1 MSDRKRPRRQNID
14 NSRNWPKETY
24 MYLEKL
30 KEMGIGVNATWK
42 VEMLRQLYLANK
54 PKTPSITIPETPNQ
68 PPVNEL
74 QNSTNT
80 NDQEVGLYH
89 PSTLPVV
96 NDTRIHTPGNTP
108 NLNSEKMSTKRIE
121 ATTPTLESAIRC
133 SNSRQTDSAAEAT
146 STGKVYYAEDLPKM
160 DFVAPSIKKQI
171 IEGRDIN
178 LATLL
183 APKYDI
189 PQNQTMQSRGFTVE
203 LSSKKDVRLDHNLSI
218 EEFNRAFRK
227 YRNIMGKA
235 FPQKKVELEQY
246 EADINEISQN
256 YGPCFYTYHKMFSAK
271 AAAAI
276 VEHNIVINWSKV
288 DDKLLNLVTHNV
300 QSRACAHCGEFDHTS
315 KFCEKAKH
323 GNPTLSQGATN
334 IRNTDKRG
342 RPVSN
347 IAGAELCN
355 NYNYGTCYRRECKFM
370 HACSQC
376 GSSGHGMKT
385 CSLAK
390 QQTKQPR
397 SNNETAYKHFV
408 MYLLNGIRFGFDTL
422 VSMLELPTFECRNL
436 LSAIRDPESVDMLL
450 KQEIDKGYVKGPF
463 SSPPFERQIFCQ
475 KNVLSLIYLLHTNM
489 KHMKASIVL

>member
-1 MSDRKRPRRQNID
+1 MSGRKRPRKQNID
-14 NSRNWPKETY
+14 NSRNWPKET
-24 MYLEKL
+24 YLEKL

-54 PKTPSITIPETPNQ
+54 TKTPSITIPETSNQ

-80 NDQEVGLYH
+80 NLNDQEVGLYH

-96 NDTRIHTPGNTP
+96 NDTHIHTPGNTP
-108 NLNSEKMSTKRIE
+108 NLNSEVLFRESAAAFTSATETLSNIAKLLLKTSNTENVTEKE
-121 ATTPTLESAIRC
+121 VTTPTLESAIRC
-133 SNSRQTDSAAEAT
+133 SNSRPTDSAPEAT

-235 FPQKKVELEQY
+235 FPQRKVELEQY
-246 EADINEISQN
+246 ESDINEISQN

-300 QSRACAHCGEFDHTS
+300 QSRACTHCGEFDHTS

-342 RPVSN
+342 RPVSS

-397 SNNETAYKHFV
+397 SNNETAK
-408 MYLLNGIRFGFDTL
+408 LDKL
-422 VSMLELPTFECRNL
+422 SNL
-436 LSAIRDPESVDMLL
+436 S
-450 KQEIDKGYVKGPF
+450 
-463 SSPPFERQIFCQ
+463 
-475 KNVLSLIYLLHTNM
+475 
-489 KHMKASIVL
+489 KASQKEMPKANI

>member
-1 MSDRKRPRRQNID
+1 
-14 NSRNWPKETY
+14 
-24 MYLEKL
+24 
-30 KEMGIGVNATWK
+30 
-42 VEMLRQLYLANK
+42 
-54 PKTPSITIPETPNQ
+54 
-68 PPVNEL
+68 
-74 QNSTNT
+74 
-80 NDQEVGLYH
+80 
-89 PSTLPVV
+89 
-96 NDTRIHTPGNTP
+96 
-108 NLNSEKMSTKRIE
+108 
-121 ATTPTLESAIRC
+121 
-133 SNSRQTDSAAEAT
+133 
-146 STGKVYYAEDLPKM
+146 M

-183 APKYDI
+183 APKYDK
-189 PQNQTMQSRGFTVE
+189 PQNKTMQSRDLQ
-203 LSSKKDVRLDHNLSI
+203 LSFPNKKDVRLSHNLSI

-246 EADINEISQN
+246 EVDINEISQN

-300 QSRACAHCGEFDHTS
+300 QSRACTHCGEFDHTS

-397 SNNETAYKHFV
+397 SNNETAK
-408 MYLLNGIRFGFDTL
+408 LDKL
-422 VSMLELPTFECRNL
+422 SNL
-436 LSAIRDPESVDMLL
+436 S
-450 KQEIDKGYVKGPF
+450 
-463 SSPPFERQIFCQ
+463 
-475 KNVLSLIYLLHTNM
+475 
-489 KHMKASIVL
+489 KASQKEMPKANI

>member
-1 MSDRKRPRRQNID
+1 MSGRKRPRKQNID
-14 NSRNWPKETY
+14 NSRNWPKET
-24 MYLEKL
+24 YLEKL

-54 PKTPSITIPETPNQ
+54 TKTPSITIPETSNQ

-80 NDQEVGLYH
+80 NLNDQEVGLYH

-96 NDTRIHTPGNTP
+96 NDTHIHTPGNTP
-108 NLNSEKMSTKRIE
+108 NLNSEVLFRESAAAFTSATETLSNIAKLMLKTSNTENVTEKE

-133 SNSRQTDSAAEAT
+133 SNSRPTDSAPEAT

-189 PQNQTMQSRGFTVE
+189 PQNQTMESRGFTVE
-203 LSSKKDVRLDHNLSI
+203 LSSKKDVRLDNNLSI

-235 FPQKKVELEQY
+235 FPQRKVELEQY
-246 EADINEISQN
+246 ESDINEISQN

-276 VEHNIVINWSKV
+276 VEHNSVINWSKV

-300 QSRACAHCGEFDHTS
+300 QSRACTHWGEFDHTS
-315 KFCEKAKH
+315 KVCEKAKH

-334 IRNTDKRG
+334 ICNTEKRG
-342 RPVSN
+342 RLVSN

-355 NYNYGTCYRRECKFM
+355 NYNYGTCYKRE
-370 HACSQC
+370 
-376 GSSGHGMKT
+376 
-385 CSLAK
+385 
-390 QQTKQPR
+390 
-397 SNNETAYKHFV
+397 
-408 MYLLNGIRFGFDTL
+408 
-422 VSMLELPTFECRNL
+422 
-436 LSAIRDPESVDMLL
+436 
-450 KQEIDKGYVKGPF
+450 
-463 SSPPFERQIFCQ
+463 
-475 KNVLSLIYLLHTNM
+475 
-489 KHMKASIVL
+489 